1 MKSRMLLSIAGLFVL
16 GLVVSQGLTIRTV
29 KSSVTVWLLGSG
41 SGCMVSTDFVNQQ
54 KWLPCEDVPRH
65 LRGTLHLPSG
75 EYIAIA
81 APPTATKTDRL
92 TTNAF
97 METACGDGS
106 RRDPSSSRSGS
117 RRRYSEPRRILRAR

>member
-1 MKSRMLLSIAGLFVL
+1 MLLSIAGLFVL
-16 GLVVSQGLTIRTV
+16 GLVASQGLTIRTV

-41 SGCMVSTDFVNQQ
+41 SGCMVSTDVANQQ

-81 APPTATKTDRL
+81 APPTAPTGSVKFMKGQL
-92 TTNAF
+92 TQWGYRVLGVF
-97 METACGDGS
+97 PTASYKD
-106 RRDPSSSRSGS
+106 
-117 RRRYSEPRRILRAR
+117 